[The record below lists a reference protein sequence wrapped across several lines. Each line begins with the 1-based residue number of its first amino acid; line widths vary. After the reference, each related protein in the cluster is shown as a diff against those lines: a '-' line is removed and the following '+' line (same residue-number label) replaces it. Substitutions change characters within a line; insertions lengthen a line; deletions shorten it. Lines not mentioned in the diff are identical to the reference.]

1 MGSFGTALGAW
12 IKVFG
17 AGPERF
23 NVALLGQTVVAMSQV
38 FILGVPPNVAAVWFG
53 PEQVS
58 SACSIG
64 VFGNQVSGVSLSL
77 HGRSSFTLSPVAR
90 RSARIRASSV
100 ACQGPRGP
108 ERDRGRFE
116 FDVLRHRRR
125 LYRTFPS
132 RCPRLVA
139 SFRNHFH
146 CVDRSA
152 DQRYSSFRCF

>member
-1 MGSFGTALGAW
+1 MGSFGTVLGAW

-17 AGPERF
+17 VGPDRF
-23 NVALLGQTVVAMSQV
+23 NIALLGQTVVAMSQV

-64 VFGNQVSGVSLSL
+64 VFGNQVCAISSRVSGTCCLL
-77 HGRSSFTLSPVAR
+77 CHHHVAW

-108 ERDRGRFE
+108 EPNWGRFE

-125 LYRTFPS
+125 LYCTFS
-132 RCPRLVA
+132 SCCSRLVA
-139 SFRNHFH
+139 SFQGTFQLLWFI
-146 CVDRSA
+146 DLIGGA
-152 DQRYSSFRCF
+152 SST